1 MKFLKCYK
9 KGAKMINLN
18 FSISELCKSD
28 TAQKNLIDNSPNL
41 TALDNMLNLIF
52 FCLQPLR
59 DKLGKPI
66 IISSGYRCPK
76 LNKLVGG
83 VSNSQHL
90 LGQAV
95 DFKVNG
101 LTIQQVIELIRKSGI
116 EYDQCINEYNRWV
129 HLSYN
134 KGKNRKQIFTL

>member
-1 MKFLKCYK
+1 MT
-9 KGAKMINLN
+9 NLN
-18 FSISELCKSD
+18 FSISELVKSD
-28 TAQKNLIDNSPNL
+28 TAQKNFIDNSPNL

-95 DFKVNG
+95 DFKVSG
-101 LTIQQVIELIRKSGI
+101 MTIQQVIEFIRKSGI

-134 KGKNRKQIFTL
+134 KGKNRNKYLPYSQT